1 MGSPKHN
8 APQPKVLHVTFNM
21 GIGGTEQVIRQ
32 LVLGSRGQEVEHEI
46 VCIDGQ
52 VGAIGEQM
60 REEGIPVH
68 RVSRTPGFD
77 RKLIKNLRDLIRTR
91 DVSIVHCH
99 QYTPFLY
106 GRLAALGTGAKVVFT
121 EHGRFYPDR
130 YRYKAAL
137 INPLLALLTPA
148 VVAISRATQNALAKY
163 EFMPKSKIQVIYNG
177 IQPLKADPA
186 RISELRSQLAIP
198 VGSFVYGT
206 VSRLDPVKN
215 QTMMLESFARC
226 LRDYP
231 ESYLLMVGDGPE
243 RQALE
248 ALAGSLGIS
257 EKVCFTG
264 FINEPAQHLALMDA
278 FLLSSHTEGTSMTLL
293 EAMSL
298 GIPAVVT
305 AVGGN
310 VEVVEHELS
319 GLIAPDADTAAFA
332 QEMARLQ
339 MHSSLREQISAAA
352 RARFQSQFS
361 AEAMVENYLR
371 IYHQLFA

>member
-32 LVLGSRGQEVEHEI
+32 LVMGSRGQQVEHEI

-52 VGAIGEQM
+52 VGVIGQQM

-68 RVSRTPGFD
+68 PVSRAPGFD
-77 RKLIKNLRDLIRTR
+77 RKLIGELRDLIRTR

-106 GRLAALGTGAKVVFT
+106 GRLAAMGTDAKVVFT

-148 VVAISRATQNALAKY
+148 VVAISSATRDALAKY
-163 EFMPKSKIQVIYNG
+163 EFMSKRKIQVIYNG

-186 RISELRSQLAIP
+186 RINELRVELGVPAD
-198 VGSFVYGT
+198 SFVYGT

-215 QTMMLESFARC
+215 QVMMLESFAQC
-226 LRDYP
+226 LKDYP

-243 RQALE
+243 RYALE
-248 ALAGSLGIS
+248 ALAESLSIS
-257 EKVCFTG
+257 ERICFTG

-298 GIPAVVT
+298 GVPAVVT

-310 VEVVEHELS
+310 VEVVEHEVS
-319 GLIAPDADTAAFA
+319 GLITPDAEKTAFA

-339 MHSSLREQISAAA
+339 QKTALREQISAAA
-352 RARFQSQFS
+352 KARFQSQFS
-361 AEAMVENYLR
+361 AEAMVKNYLR
-371 IYHQLFA
+371 IYRQVFA